1 MLVTKIHLFNMT
13 NSFERIQIRTHTNE
27 PIYRHADYAMA
38 LPCRKISQSAS
49 LTARTRAS
57 ADRERAGSR
66 GRRSEK
72 PGAEIEAVAC
82 HAEE

>member
-27 PIYRHADYAMA
+27 PIHRHADYAMA

-57 ADRERAGSR
+57 ADRKSAGSR
-66 GRRSEK
+66 GAGQKNPGLRSR
-72 PGAEIEAVAC
+72 P
-82 HAEE
+82 